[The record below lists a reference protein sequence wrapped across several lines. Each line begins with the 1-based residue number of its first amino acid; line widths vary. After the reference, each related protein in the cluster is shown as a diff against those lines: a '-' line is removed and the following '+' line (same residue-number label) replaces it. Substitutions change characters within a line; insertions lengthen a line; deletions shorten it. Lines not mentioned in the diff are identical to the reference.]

1 MSTPN
6 KSVAYQFTG
15 LIRKKREMKRTVRL
29 DKFFVILD
37 DLEQEEEKLDESRD
51 ELESSDMLRRDES
64 EASR

>member
-1 MSTPN
+1 
-6 KSVAYQFTG
+6 
-15 LIRKKREMKRTVRL
+15 MKRTVRL

-51 ELESSDMLRRDES
+51 ELESSEMLRRDES